1 MNRRKTVQSD
11 EASLEI
17 ISIQIQVI
25 KKMRR
30 TTYATYLHE
39 ETKPMRTCGIDL
51 QRPHSIGVRSL
62 QRSRSWLLLHTEDQT
77 NGDKKM
83 LELEPFAYACVDRCA
98 WLPAQ
103 KTPQTTRTRMRRS
116 LGSRSVSLSPPLS
129 LAHLLGSSVKRVGS
143 NYFHPSG

>member
-1 MNRRKTVQSD
+1 
-11 EASLEI
+11 
-17 ISIQIQVI
+17 VI

-30 TTYATYLHE
+30 TTYTTYLHE

-62 QRSRSWLLLHTEDQT
+62 QRSRSWLLLHTGDQT
-77 NGDKKM
+77 NGEKKM
-83 LELEPFAYACVDRCA
+83 LELEPFAYACIDRGA

-103 KTPQTTRTRMRRS
+103 KTPQTTRTRMGRS
-116 LGSRSVSLSPPLS
+116 LGSHSLSLS
-129 LAHLLGSSVKRVGS
+129 LSLSSLHSRAHLLGSSAKRVGS